1 MLKVTCF
8 HCGHNVEISPDS
20 ERCPVCGAN
29 LRRFI
34 AGEQASRY
42 FYNRA
47 ADISSKGDLAAA
59 LKEVQRGLAY
69 QPSSELHLLAAI
81 LCKRSKRPDEMR
93 HHVAAIPV
101 DDVLRGEAEWLLRS
115 HQTRWNKKESLPDNK
130 ARRGPVAAE
139 NSPTRLDDVQPTAR
153 GRRNHGG
160 LWATATFLAL
170 MGVGAVFFW
179 PELSPWVTAMLN
191 TGGGVPAVAEPAP
204 AQPELPT
211 VPTGGPAG
219 ATESAGEPTATMTGE
234 PAPATATT
242 AAPATV
248 PTPTDVP
255 PTMAET
261 QDVPE
266 IANSD
271 PSGPAKITNTRNF
284 NLEEYLIEAG
294 RRDLAVFQVAAR
306 LEGAVLILEG
316 WVPMAVN
323 REELELLVKAVPDI
337 EEVSIVG
344 VKVRPPATYTVQS
357 GDTLWGIAAKIY
369 GSANKVA
376 EMRELNGDAIGPN
389 DLLSEGLVLKLP
401 E

>member
-115 HQTRWNKKESLPDNK
+115 HQTRWNKK

-139 NSPTRLDDVQPTAR
+139 NSPTRLDEVQPTAR
-153 GRRNHGG
+153 GRRTHGG

-170 MGVGAVFFW
+170 IGVGTWFFW
-179 PELSPWVTAMLN
+179 PELSPWVMAMLN
-191 TGGGVPAVAEPAP
+191 GGGAVPAVAEPAP
-204 AQPELPT
+204 APPELPA
-211 VPTGGPAG
+211 VPTGDPASP
-219 ATESAGEPTATMTGE
+219 TESAGVPTATMTGE

-255 PTMAET
+255 STMADTEGA
-261 QDVPE
+261 PE

-271 PSGPAKITNTRNF
+271 ASSPAKTTNTRNF
-284 NLEEYLIEAG
+284 NLAEYLIEAG
-294 RRDLAVFQVAAR
+294 RRDLADYQVAAR
-306 LEGAVLILEG
+306 FEGAVLILEG
-316 WVPMAVN
+316 WVPMAVD
-323 REELELLVKAVPDI
+323 REELELLAKAVPGV
-337 EEVSIVG
+337 EEVVMVN

-376 EMRELNGDAIGPN
+376 EMRELNGAAIGPN

>member
-139 NSPTRLDDVQPTAR
+139 NSPTRLDEVQPTAR
-153 GRRNHGG
+153 GRRTHGG

-170 MGVGAVFFW
+170 IGVGTWFFW
-179 PELSPWVTAMLN
+179 PELSPWVMAMLN
-191 TGGGVPAVAEPAP
+191 GGGAVPAP
-204 AQPELPT
+204 APPELPA
-211 VPTGGPAG
+211 VPTGDPASP
-219 ATESAGEPTATMTGE
+219 TESAGVPTATMTGE

-255 PTMAET
+255 STMADTEGA
-261 QDVPE
+261 PE

-271 PSGPAKITNTRNF
+271 ASSPAKTTNTRNF
-284 NLEEYLIEAG
+284 NLAEYLIEAG
-294 RRDLAVFQVAAR
+294 RRDLADYQVAAR
-306 LEGAVLILEG
+306 FEGAVLILEG
-316 WVPMAVN
+316 WVPMAVD
-323 REELELLVKAVPDI
+323 REELELLAKAVPGV
-337 EEVSIVG
+337 EEVVMVN

-376 EMRELNGDAIGPN
+376 EMRELNGAAIGPN